1 MNGVCGKAWETF
13 QIRRSG
19 LCPATCVCVC
29 VESISNLLAG
39 VYQATMCVCVD
50 WSVTALLRHVDPE
63 G

>member
-19 LCPATCVCVC
+19 LCPVC

-39 VYQATMCVCVD
+39 VYQATICVCVD
-50 WSVTALLRHVDPE
+50 WSVTALLRHVGPE